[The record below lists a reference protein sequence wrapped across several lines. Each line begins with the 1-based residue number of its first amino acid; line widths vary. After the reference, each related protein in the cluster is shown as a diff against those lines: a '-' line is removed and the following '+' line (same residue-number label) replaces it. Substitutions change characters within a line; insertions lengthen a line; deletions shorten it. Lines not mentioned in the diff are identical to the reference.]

1 VEIEGGHQV
10 VTAGPRP
17 CRSDPSARFTLPQ
30 SGTHDPAPGLSG
42 IFDADQRME
51 VERINPLRQLPRLAA
66 AVGG

>member
-1 VEIEGGHQV
+1 VPI
-10 VTAGPRP
+10 RP
-17 CRSDPSARFTLPQ
+17 FSALTLPQ
-30 SGTHDPAPGLSG
+30 SGTHDPAPGLSD